1 MNIVSIVS
9 IVNNDNHD
17 IHGNHDNHENM
28 EFKMKSLKCLIL
40 TLVAICIIVPNLAGC
55 TKTTKL
61 NVGLVDQQTLIA
73 DWPLY
78 RDMAIEYQRE
88 NVQLRSNLNFTTTLN
103 EAQKKKIEVISKKW
117 KKNIEDLNR
126 QVSKASRLVIK
137 KRNLDIVIWKQ
148 RVEYGGQDIT
158 SDVLKYLKKD

>member
-1 MNIVSIVS
+1 
-9 IVNNDNHD
+9 
-17 IHGNHDNHENM
+17 
-28 EFKMKSLKCLIL
+28 MKSLKYLVL
-40 TLVAICIIVPNLAGC
+40 TLVAVCIIVPNLSGC
-55 TKTTKL
+55 AKTTKL

-88 NVQLRSNLNFTTTLN
+88 NIQLRSNLNFTTPPN

-126 QVSKASRLVIK
+126 QVSKASRMVIK
-137 KRNLDIVIWKQ
+137 KGNLDIVIWKQ